1 MIFPV
6 VHLDEVIQINEK
18 TRIDCSQSF
27 VSKGTVAITKV
38 EVEPE
43 ASAGYIDVYNVDSGE
58 WYLDWV
64 YLTAGTKTVS
74 VKITAGTT
82 ETVTKTLSV
91 VSVASDA
98 LFSSDNTLKAIEPDI
113 MKWLPDGK
121 SSWNFAHRRAQ
132 EIILNTLYKNRI
144 YTTDGSKLTKAEV
157 LDVSEVSDWSTYLVL
172 GMIFNGIS
180 NAVDD
185 VFSRKSALYNSKAHE
200 AQNLAFNVLKLD
212 YDKSGTLTNGE
223 KYDLRSGSMIRR

>member
-6 VHLDEVIQINEK
+6 VHLDSTSQVNEK
-18 TRIDCSQSF
+18 IRIDCSQSF
-27 VSKGTVAITKV
+27 VSKGSVAITKL
-38 EVEPE
+38 EIEAE
-43 ASAGYIDVYNVDSGE
+43 ASAGYVDVFNADADE

-64 YLTAGTKTVS
+64 YTTAGTKTVS

-82 ETVTKTLSV
+82 TTVTQTIEV

-98 LFSSDNTLKAIEPDI
+98 LFSSDNALKAVEPDI
-113 MKWLPDGK
+113 MKWLPAGK
-121 SSWNFAHRRAQ
+121 STWNFAHRRAQ

-144 YTTDGSKLTKAEV
+144 YTNDGAKLTKAEV

-172 GMIFNGIS
+172 SMIFNGIS

-185 VFSRKSALYNSKAHE
+185 VFSRKSEMYSEKSQKAM
-200 AQNLAFNVLKLD
+200 NLAFNVLKLD
-212 YDKSGTLTNGE
+212 YDKSGTLTSSE
-223 KYDLRSGSMIRR
+223 KVDLRSGTMVRR